1 MQRQNFQIL
10 VLIFSVYFFT
20 PFALNAED
28 KVKFKLGVILPLS
41 GDLAFFGQAHMNAA
55 KLLHEDLPKFAGR
68 VEIIYEDSAYDAKKA
83 VSAFRKLVSIDK
95 VDAVFSFGGPILSVL
110 APLAENETI
119 PYFTSESEVKDVE
132 GKHFVSLFRN
142 EAGEFGRA
150 LWDELRVQ
158 KKTTLGIVRNQNQFM
173 NTLVAGISDN
183 AIGSEKVEVLI
194 DEPPGSTDLRSSI
207 LKLKK
212 KKFDLLGI
220 FLLPGSHRAFLSQAK
235 SAGIQGPFVGLE
247 EFLVPDENAGFE
259 SYIEGSLVIA
269 PFVTEEFRQRY
280 KKEFLNELGIEYG
293 VEYYDFLKLLNQTVA
308 STNSDFSD
316 KELFLKKMRF
326 VGEQVGISGPF
337 VVKTT
342 SNKAVYYSF
351 PIAIYKVNQ
360 GKLALH
366 RFFER
371 PR

>member
-1 MQRQNFQIL
+1 MKYKFHLLIL
-10 VLIFSVYFFT
+10 VVFFLFLS
-20 PFALNAED
+20 PLSINSEE
-28 KVKFKLGVILPLS
+28 KQKFKLGVILPLS
-41 GDLAFFGQAHMNAA
+41 GDLAFFGKAHLNIA
-55 KLLHEDLPKFAGR
+55 KLLEEDLPKFAGR
-68 VEIIYEDSAYDAKKA
+68 VELIYEDSAYDAKKA
-83 VSAFRKLVSIDK
+83 VSAFRKLVSVDK
-95 VDAVFSFGGPILSVL
+95 VDAIFSFGGPILSVL
-110 APLAENETI
+110 APLAENEKV
-119 PYFTSESEVKDVE
+119 PYFTSESEVKDAE
-132 GKHFVSLFRN
+132 GRHFVSLFRN

-158 KKTTLGIVRNQNQFM
+158 KKTSLGIVRNQNQFM

-183 AIGSEKVEVLI
+183 AIGSERVEVLI

-212 KKFDLLGI
+212 KKFDMLGI

-259 SYIEGSLVIA
+259 SYIDGSLVIA
-269 PFVTEEFRQRY
+269 PFVTDEFRQRY
-280 KKEFLNELGIEYG
+280 RKEFSTELGIEYG
-293 VEYYDFLKLLNQTVA
+293 VEYYDFLKLINQTVT
-308 STNSDFSD
+308 SMNNNFSD
-316 KELFLKKMRF
+316 QELFLKKMRF

-360 GKLALH
+360 GKLAPH

>member
-1 MQRQNFQIL
+1 MRRLNFQII

-20 PFALNAED
+20 PFALTAED
-28 KVKFKLGVILPLS
+28 KVKFKLGVIIPLS
-41 GDLAFFGQAHMNAA
+41 GDLAFFGQAHMNTA

-83 VSAFRKLVSIDK
+83 VAAFRKLVSIDK

-110 APLAENETI
+110 APLAENEKI
-119 PYFTSESEVKDVE
+119 PYFTTESEVKDAE

-158 KKTTLGIVRNQNQFM
+158 KKTTLGIVKNQNQFM
-173 NTLVAGISDN
+173 DTLVNGISDS
-183 AIGSEKVEVLI
+183 AIGSEKVDILV
-194 DEPPGSTDLRSSI
+194 DVPPGTTDFRSAI

-212 KKFDLLGI
+212 KKYDLLSV
-220 FLLPGSHRAFLSQAK
+220 FLLPGSHRAFVSQAK
-235 SAGIQGPFVGLE
+235 NAGIKGPFVGVE
-247 EFLVPDENAGFE
+247 QFLVPEENAGLE
-259 SYIEGSLVIA
+259 SYIEGTMVVA
-269 PFVTEEFRQRY
+269 PFVTEDFRQRY
-280 KKEFLNELGIEYG
+280 KKDFLTELGVEYCVG
-293 VEYYDFLKLLNQTVA
+293 YYDFLKLLNQTVA
-308 STNSDFSD
+308 SMNNDFSD
-316 KELFLKKMRF
+316 KEIFLSKMRF

-342 SNKAVYYSF
+342 SSQAIYYSF
-351 PIAIYKVNQ
+351 PIAIYKVVQ
-360 GKLALH
+360 GKLAPH